1 MNSTAVDLSQGDGG
15 RVRESF
21 LFNLHSSY
29 FQVTQLLLLGE
40 WYQPSSFVMWLR
52 PVTSVTLGGTILHL
66 SRDIDGTN
74 SCAQLIGLN
83 SFGQIV
89 IHGLNTSGLVELVGP
104 VLRTGE

>member
-40 WYQPSSFVMWLR
+40 
-52 PVTSVTLGGTILHL
+52 
-66 SRDIDGTN
+66 
-74 SCAQLIGLN
+74 
-83 SFGQIV
+83 
-89 IHGLNTSGLVELVGP
+89 
-104 VLRTGE
+104 